1 VVARCFKGCRLA
13 FRRLLTGVRCR
24 PGAASAAR
32 TTVIGADSCHWREA
46 TVTGSGPRYQ
56 FVGNKLPGSVV
67 LVIERE
73 WRASRADGASL
84 GQGFEDLFLPYL
96 DAAYSLARFLARD
109 PVAADDI
116 VQESFLRAFRSFSTY
131 RGGDA
136 KSWLLAIVRNC
147 SFDWS
152 KSSRRAAGSVVK
164 EISESARASDNSFGE
179 SLERWIPNPDEL
191 GDITQDGPETAVLR
205 QSEIE
210 EVRAMIR
217 RLPEPFRET
226 LVLREL
232 EELSYKQIAA
242 ITGVPVGTVM
252 SRLARAR
259 QMLGA
264 ELEQTR

>member
-1 VVARCFKGCRLA
+1 M
-13 FRRLLTGVRCR
+13 
-24 PGAASAAR
+24 
-32 TTVIGADSCHWREA
+32 
-46 TVTGSGPRYQ
+46 
-56 FVGNKLPGSVV
+56 
-67 LVIERE
+67 
-73 WRASRADGASL
+73 
-84 GQGFEDLFLPYL
+84 GQRFEDLFLPYL

-116 VQESFLRAFRSFSTY
+116 VQESFLRAFRSFGSY

-152 KSSRRAAGSVVK
+152 KSNRRAAGVAADAHTSSTVSDSV
-164 EISESARASDNSFGE
+164 GG

-191 GDITQDGPETAVLR
+191 GDCSQDGPETAVLR

-232 EELSYKQIAA
+232 EELSYKQIAEV
-242 ITGVPVGTVM
+242 TGVPVGTVM

-259 QMLGA
+259 QMLSA
-264 ELEQTR
+264 EVPEQMR

>member
-1 VVARCFKGCRLA
+1 M
-13 FRRLLTGVRCR
+13 
-24 PGAASAAR
+24 
-32 TTVIGADSCHWREA
+32 
-46 TVTGSGPRYQ
+46 
-56 FVGNKLPGSVV
+56 
-67 LVIERE
+67 
-73 WRASRADGASL
+73 
-84 GQGFEDLFLPYL
+84 GQRFEDLFLPYL

-116 VQESFLRAFRSFSTY
+116 VQESFLRAFRSFGTY

-152 KSSRRAAGSVVK
+152 KSSRRAAGVAVDPGTS
-164 EISESARASDNSFGE
+164 SSASAADRSAAAGADIDGADAGRVGVERSPTAGAGDPFGE
-179 SLERWIPNPDEL
+179 SLGRWIPNPDEL
-191 GDITQDGPETAVLR
+191 GDCSQDGPETAVLR

-210 EVRAMIR
+210 EVRTRIR

-232 EELSYKQIAA
+232 EELSYKQIAEV
-242 ITGVPVGTVM
+242 TGVPVGTVM

-264 ELEQTR
+264 ELEQMR

>member
-1 VVARCFKGCRLA
+1 M
-13 FRRLLTGVRCR
+13 
-24 PGAASAAR
+24 
-32 TTVIGADSCHWREA
+32 
-46 TVTGSGPRYQ
+46 
-56 FVGNKLPGSVV
+56 
-67 LVIERE
+67 
-73 WRASRADGASL
+73 
-84 GQGFEDLFLPYL
+84 GQRFEDLFLPYL

-116 VQESFLRAFRSFSTY
+116 VQESFLRAFRSFGTY

-152 KSSRRAAGSVVK
+152 KSNRRAAGVPVDAGTSPSPSAVDRSVTGADIDGADTGRVGV
-164 EISESARASDNSFGE
+164 ERSLTAGSGDPFGE
-179 SLERWIPNPDEL
+179 SLGKWIPNPDEL
-191 GDITQDGPETAVLR
+191 GDCSQDGPETAVLR

-232 EELSYKQIAA
+232 EELSYKQIAEV
-242 ITGVPVGTVM
+242 TGVPVGTVM

-259 QMLGA
+259 QMLGVA
-264 ELEQTR
+264 LEQMR

>member
-1 VVARCFKGCRLA
+1 M
-13 FRRLLTGVRCR
+13 
-24 PGAASAAR
+24 
-32 TTVIGADSCHWREA
+32 
-46 TVTGSGPRYQ
+46 
-56 FVGNKLPGSVV
+56 
-67 LVIERE
+67 
-73 WRASRADGASL
+73 
-84 GQGFEDLFLPYL
+84 GQRFEDLFLPHL
-96 DAAYSLARFLARD
+96 NAAYSLARFIARD

-116 VQESFLRAFRSFSTY
+116 VQESFLRAFRSFEKY

-152 KSSRRAAGSVVK
+152 KSSRRAAGVAIDATGPSVGGSVAASPTI
-164 EISESARASDNSFGE
+164 ERAAAGGSLGE
-179 SLERWIPNPDEL
+179 SLGRWIPNPDEL
-191 GDITQDGPETAVLR
+191 GDCSQDGPETAVLR

-232 EELSYKQIAA
+232 EELSYKEIAE

-259 QMLGA
+259 HLLAM
-264 ELEQTR
+264 EMEQVR

>member
-1 VVARCFKGCRLA
+1 
-13 FRRLLTGVRCR
+13 
-24 PGAASAAR
+24 
-32 TTVIGADSCHWREA
+32 
-46 TVTGSGPRYQ
+46 
-56 FVGNKLPGSVV
+56 
-67 LVIERE
+67 
-73 WRASRADGASL
+73 L
-84 GQGFEDLFLPYL
+84 GQRFEDLFLPYL

-116 VQESFLRAFRSFSTY
+116 VQESFLRAFRSFGTY

-136 KSWLLAIVRNC
+136 KSWLLTIVRNC

-152 KSSRRAAGSVVK
+152 KSNRRAGAGATGANVGRGAQSGNDGQRTLTAQERPVT
-164 EISESARASDNSFGE
+164 ARVSDDAFGD
-179 SLERWIPNPDEL
+179 SLGRWIPNPDEL
-191 GDITQDGPETAVLR
+191 GDCTQDGPETAVLR

-232 EELSYKQIAA
+232 EELSYKQIAEV
-242 ITGVPVGTVM
+242 TGVPVGTVM

-259 QMLGA
+259 NMLGA
-264 ELEQTR
+264 ELEQMR